1 MRHLGSYDVVGSNTL
16 KRTLCSPQF
25 TLVIRFDSS
34 RLGAVSQFDSLHM
47 TNVLDLRHS
56 DDPRDIVHRTV
67 QALVEGHVVG
77 MPTEATYVLAANALD
92 EHAVARLGELTRP
105 PDHQELSCR
114 CVLSLRSVE
123 AAGDYLCRKLP
134 LIDRLS
140 RRCWPGP
147 LSLLVTCD
155 DEMSATRRLP
165 ESVQRQIVGD
175 QNTVG
180 FRVVDHRFLAH
191 LHRYLSAPLVLV
203 EACADAQSAPTTLQE
218 IDESVRT
225 RVPLLLDDGPTRY
238 GVRASCVRILGNE
251 WELLTEG
258 AIERAAMNQFVK
270 PVVALVCT
278 GNTCRSP
285 MAETLLRE
293 LLRQKLDCEDAV
305 RVLSAGV
312 AAGHGSGASP
322 QAVEVMGRKG
332 LDLTGHSSQPFDETV
347 VQVAD
352 LVLTM
357 TRGHRDAI
365 LAAFPDLH
373 DRVFTLRRDGGD
385 IGDPVGMPVD
395 VYESCAEQIETAL
408 AEWIEA
414 LGDDFFTTSKSCD
427 QESK

>member
-1 MRHLGSYDVVGSNTL
+1 M
-16 KRTLCSPQF
+16 
-25 TLVIRFDSS
+25 
-34 RLGAVSQFDSLHM
+34 A
-47 TNVLDLRHS
+47 NVLDLQHA
-56 DDPRDIVHRTV
+56 DDPRDLVHRTV

-92 EHAVARLGELTRP
+92 EQAVARLGELTRP
-105 PDHQELSCR
+105 TDQRELSCR
-114 CVLSLRSVE
+114 SVLSLRSVE
-123 AAGDYLCRKLP
+123 AAGDYLCRKSP
-134 LIDRLS
+134 LVNRLS

-147 LSLLVTCD
+147 LSLMVACD
-155 DEMSATRRLP
+155 DESSATRRLP
-165 ESVQRQIVGD
+165 ESVQRQIGGD
-175 QNTVG
+175 TNTVC
-180 FRVVDHRFLAH
+180 FRVVDHRFLSH

-203 EACADAQSAPTTLQE
+203 EACRDAQRAPTRPDE

-225 RVPLLLDDGPTRY
+225 NIPLLLDDGPTRY
-238 GVRASCVRILGNE
+238 GVRASCVRIVGNR

-270 PVVALVCT
+270 PVIALVCT

-322 QAVEVMGRKG
+322 QAVEVMGQKG
-332 LDLTGHSSQPFDETV
+332 LDLTGHSSRPFDESV

-385 IGDPVGMPVD
+385 ISDPVGMPVE
-395 VYESCAEQIETAL
+395 VYESCAKQIESAL
-408 AEWIEA
+408 AEWIDA
-414 LGDDFFTTSKSCD
+414 LGDDFFPASKSCD
-427 QESK
+427 QNSK